1 MSAGTMVDNIG
12 RLFKVYQRYIPKVV
26 SQKAVAAEKVAAM
39 GSKFEVNTQLTF
51 LHSDRHSITAELGVK
66 LLLFPYQ
73 RGEKRLRSCEGCS
86 AWGIPPADWA
96 RSSFSSSRDLRWPF
110 CCLRVVLPTRIG
122 AESKRLKLFAPLS
135 GDIFYPGSECSDA
148 FLTLSLYALR

>member
-73 RGEKRLRSCEGCS
+73 RGEKRLRSCEDVPRGEYHLQI
-86 AWGIPPADWA
+86 GL
-96 RSSFSSSRDLRWPF
+96 DLPFLHHAICDGRF